1 MVALLDRIM
10 GDRSSFKLEERL
22 FHFYTFLG
30 CLFCLSG
37 LIPNT
42 LTGMSPYLNFVTAL
56 LGFSFGLV
64 YWFSRSKKSSAKHLI
79 LPHCLLTTVLL
90 PILFLLNGGIVSS
103 IPIDIVSVVQYFAL
117 VIQPRWITLILFLG
131 IIVAYFI
138 LDLFHLSWIIPYPNE
153 FSQKIDIYLT
163 LLFMGLITFGACSIL
178 LREYDRER
186 GLLINKT
193 KELEDYKKESE
204 QLNLLEIKAQELAK
218 LGYWELD
225 LNTNKIKWSEGT
237 YKIFDRDPNLGV
249 LTLENLM
256 NMVHPDDRQKME
268 QLFQKAVVE
277 GIPYNLEKRIILE
290 NGKTKTVKV
299 ITEVGKDENDRV
311 VKLFGVIQDITDRKQ
326 MEDKLRHNQA
336 ILAEAQRI
344 AKVGYWEY
352 NLADSS
358 IAWSEQTFIIF
369 GFAPDQKTPS
379 WSEVEQ
385 RIHPDDREL
394 HAKVLE
400 EAITKGRPYK
410 IELRII
416 LPDNSLRYVEAIAKT
431 EIVDGKTVKLFGS
444 VLDITDRKLAEQALE
459 KSKKQ
464 LLEAQ
469 RIAHLGSWELDF
481 KTTQWTWSPELFN
494 IYGLNPSLGEPTY
507 AEYLEML
514 QPEERERLDQAL
526 QKAISTGES
535 LLLETKFLR
544 SDGVLKYLEIRGEH
558 IITGVGSPICLL
570 GTVLD
575 ITDRVKMEKAL
586 QESEVRFRNLANNIP
601 GVILRHA
608 LHPDGKDELIY
619 ISPGCY
625 HILGVKPEEAL
636 ADVNKFWETVVL
648 EDIVPLR
655 ESILLSAQNLSLW
668 RHDWRICTKSGEL
681 KWISGVGIP
690 TREDNGDVVWD
701 TIITDVT
708 DRKRTQAELEKL
720 VQKRTIELQKSQ
732 KFLEEQLEKEKEL
745 IAIIQTE
752 LKQKETLLKEV
763 HHRVKN
769 NLQIIT
775 SLMRLQHD
783 KHQDPA
789 LKLSFQESQSRIQAM
804 ALIHESLYRSDN
816 LSEINTPI
824 YLQELAEYL
833 GQIYNAKNRNITISL
848 DISDIMLDIDRA
860 IPCGLIVNELL
871 SNSLKYAF
879 VDKPSGTITI
889 SLHQLGSDYLLQIRD
904 NGIGLPEDFNIRRS
918 PSLGLRLVDRLVK
931 QLRGHLEIGYDR
943 GAVFSILFPL

>member
-1 MVALLDRIM
+1 
-10 GDRSSFKLEERL
+10 
-22 FHFYTFLG
+22 
-30 CLFCLSG
+30 
-37 LIPNT
+37 
-42 LTGMSPYLNFVTAL
+42 
-56 LGFSFGLV
+56 
-64 YWFSRSKKSSAKHLI
+64 
-79 LPHCLLTTVLL
+79 
-90 PILFLLNGGIVSS
+90 
-103 IPIDIVSVVQYFAL
+103 
-117 VIQPRWITLILFLG
+117 
-131 IIVAYFI
+131 
-138 LDLFHLSWIIPYPNE
+138 
-153 FSQKIDIYLT
+153 
-163 LLFMGLITFGACSIL
+163 
-178 LREYDRER
+178 
-186 GLLINKT
+186 
-193 KELEDYKKESE
+193 
-204 QLNLLEIKAQELAK
+204 
-218 LGYWELD
+218 
-225 LNTNKIKWSEGT
+225 
-237 YKIFDRDPNLGV
+237 
-249 LTLENLM
+249 
-256 NMVHPDDRQKME
+256 
-268 QLFQKAVVE
+268 
-277 GIPYNLEKRIILE
+277 
-290 NGKTKTVKV
+290 
-299 ITEVGKDENDRV
+299 
-311 VKLFGVIQDITDRKQ
+311 
-326 MEDKLRHNQA
+326 
-336 ILAEAQRI
+336 
-344 AKVGYWEY
+344 
-352 NLADSS
+352 
-358 IAWSEQTFIIF
+358 
-369 GFAPDQKTPS
+369 
-379 WSEVEQ
+379 
-385 RIHPDDREL
+385 
-394 HAKVLE
+394 
-400 EAITKGRPYK
+400 
-410 IELRII
+410 
-416 LPDNSLRYVEAIAKT
+416 
-431 EIVDGKTVKLFGS
+431 
-444 VLDITDRKLAEQALE
+444 LAEQALE

-535 LLLETKFLR
+535 FLLETKFLR
-544 SDGVLKYLEIRGEH
+544 SDGVLKYLEIRGER

-636 ADVNKFWETVVL
+636 ADITKLWETFVL
-648 EDIVPLR
+648 EDIVPMR
-655 ESILLSAQNLSLW
+655 ESILLSAQDLSIW
-668 RHDWRICTKSGEL
+668 RHDWRIRTRGGEL
-681 KWISGVGIP
+681 KWLSGVGIP
-690 TREDNGDVVWD
+690 KRQDNGDIVWD
-701 TIITDVT
+701 AIITDVT